1 MLVISDNIY
10 PIIIKVV
17 YVMSHLENLKI
28 AQRGAYLSLVVYIIL
43 SIAKYI
49 VGYLYNSAAVR
60 ADSLNNMT
68 DIIVSL
74 AVIIGLKISIK
85 PADKNHPYGHL
96 KSENISTLLVSFIIM
111 FVGIQVVI
119 ENVPHIFSNEH
130 HTPNIVTIYVSV
142 ISGLIMLGVYVINQR
157 LAKRTNSS
165 SLNSAAKDNLSDAL
179 VSIGTAIGLV
189 FTQFGLPIIDTI
201 LATVLG
207 LLIIYTGYGIFKE
220 SIFTLSDGFNEQE
233 LEDYRNY
240 VLDVEDVI
248 DVQNIKGRYHGSSV
262 FVDVTIVVESNL
274 SLEDAHHICDAVEQH
289 MHEKGISSVYVHPEP
304 QSIQELN

>member
-1 MLVISDNIY
+1 MTQN
-10 PIIIKVV
+10 
-17 YVMSHLENLKI
+17 ENLKT
-28 AQRGAYLSLVVYIIL
+28 AQKGAYLSLIVYIVL
-43 SIAKYI
+43 SIAKFI
-49 VGYLYNSAAVR
+49 VGSMYDSAAVR

-68 DIIVSL
+68 DIVVSL

-119 ENVPHIFSNEH
+119 ESVPEIFSKDH
-130 HTPNIVTIYVSV
+130 HAPNVITIYVSV
-142 ISGLIMLGVYVINQR
+142 ISGIIMLIVFYINQK
-157 LAKRTNSS
+157 LAERTNSS

-179 VSIGTAIGLV
+179 VSIGTAVGLI
-189 FTQFGLPIIDTI
+189 FTQFGLPILDTV

-207 LLIIYTGYGIFKE
+207 LLIIYTGFRIFKE

-233 LEDYRNY
+233 LEAYKNY
-240 VLDVEDVI
+240 VLEIEDVI
-248 DVQNIKGRYHGSSV
+248 DVQNIKGRYHGSSI
-262 FVDVTIVVESNL
+262 FVDVTIVVESDL
-274 SLEDAHHICDAVEQH
+274 SLEDAHHICDKVEQH

-304 QSIQELN
+304 ASIQ